1 MSNYDKFIKHLDAS
15 TSATFVIA
23 MHLHKKGYEVIIK
36 PMQKMGRGDNPRD
49 FADDGD
55 LYIVTKDGRQ
65 IRVETKGLSAE
76 FTKKEDWPF
85 GKNFMV
91 CAKHSYDNA
100 KIKPEVYYYL
110 NKAMTHMAVLGV
122 SKTKDQWI
130 TKTSGDKRYSGN
142 YSQSFYYGPIDKVEW
157 VELVK

>member
-36 PMQKMGRGDNPRD
+36 PMRKMGRGDNPRD

-55 LYIVTKDGRQ
+55 LYIVTKDGRE

-85 GKNFMV
+85 GKNFLYALSILMIML
-91 CAKHSYDNA
+91 K
-100 KIKPEVYYYL
+100 L
-110 NKAMTHMAVLGV
+110 NPKFT
-122 SKTKDQWI
+122 TI
-130 TKTSGDKRYSGN
+130 
-142 YSQSFYYGPIDKVEW
+142 
-157 VELVK
+157 